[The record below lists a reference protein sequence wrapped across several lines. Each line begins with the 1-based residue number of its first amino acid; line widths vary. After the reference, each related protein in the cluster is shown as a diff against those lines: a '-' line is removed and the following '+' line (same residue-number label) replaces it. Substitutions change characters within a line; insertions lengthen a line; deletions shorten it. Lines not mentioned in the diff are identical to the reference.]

1 MPRRIA
7 LIIAI
12 GQSIL
17 LFAHF
22 FVYETWIAFHPGA
35 SAQAIW
41 RLRFATILLSFTFI
55 AASLLAWRSGN
66 FLVRIFYTLAV
77 VWMGFLDLLFM
88 AAFACWI
95 AYAMIY
101 IARVPV
107 TQQRVADAIFGLAV
121 IAGVY
126 AIINSS
132 WTRVHRITVKLPNL
146 PEVWRGRTAALVSDM
161 HLGHVRNAG
170 FMRRI
175 VRMLQRVKPDIVFV
189 AGDMYDG
196 TMVDVDKVARPWS
209 EFRRA
214 ARLVLHH
221 RQPRRIHRPREVRA
235 RRAKSRAAR
244 PGQREGR
251 YRRPANRRRSLHRR
265 GQSRALPH
273 GAATRDDRPQSP
285 QHPPVA
291 RARSLGNPRGR
302 RHLAPAFRPHP
313 RRPISSF
320 SWITSRVYGKYVH
333 GLQRFGKMQVFTN
346 WGAGTWGPPM
356 RLGTQPEIV
365 LFQFG

>member
-17 LFAHF
+17 LVAHF
-22 FVYETWIAFHPGA
+22 FVYETWTAFHPRA
-35 SAQAIW
+35 SAQTIEE
-41 RLRFATILLSFTFI
+41 LRFATILLSFTFI
-55 AASLLAWRSGN
+55 AASLLAWRSAN

-101 IARVPV
+101 IARLPV
-107 TQQRVADAIFGLAV
+107 AQQGVADTIFGLAV
-121 IAGVY
+121 IAGIY
-126 AIINSS
+126 ALINAS
-132 WTRVHRITVKLPNL
+132 WTRVHRVTVKLPNL

-175 VRMLQRVKPDIVFV
+175 VRMLQHVKPDIVFV

-209 EFRRA
+209 GFTAPLGAYFVAGNHEEFTGHEKYVRAVQTVGLRVLDSEKVDIDGLQIVGIHFVDATNPTHFRAVLQRA
-214 ARLVLHH
+214 AIDRNRPSILLSHAPDRLAIPEEEGISLQLSGHTH
-221 RQPRRIHRPREVRA
+221 G
-235 RRAKSRAAR
+235 
-244 PGQREGR
+244 GQF
-251 YRRPANRRRSLHRR
+251 
-265 GQSRALPH
+265 
-273 GAATRDDRPQSP
+273 
-285 QHPPVA
+285 PP
-291 RARSLGNPRGR
+291 
-302 RHLAPAFRPHP
+302 
-313 RRPISSF
+313 F
-320 SWITSRVYGKYVH
+320 SWITSRVYGKFVH

-356 RLGTQPEIV
+356 RLGTQAEIV
-365 LFQFG
+365 LFQFD